1 MRLRELAR
9 LLTDGKFIGHV
20 VDRKQQ
26 SLLVVASKLLGDM
39 TKNRYGFSQEFDV
52 VDRLTGEPRS
62 VMTLS
67 GGETFLASLALA
79 LGLVELAGREGGRL
93 DALFLDEGFGSL
105 DANALAEAL
114 EALDQQAAKGRMVA
128 VISHLHAVAESIER
142 VLRVERTPAGSR
154 VQWLS
159 EGERAA
165 LLEQEATAGLLT

>member
-1 MRLRELAR
+1 
-9 LLTDGKFIGHV
+9 
-20 VDRKQQ
+20 
-26 SLLVVASKLLGDM
+26 M

-105 DANALAEAL
+105 DANALTDAL

-159 EGERAA
+159 ESERAA